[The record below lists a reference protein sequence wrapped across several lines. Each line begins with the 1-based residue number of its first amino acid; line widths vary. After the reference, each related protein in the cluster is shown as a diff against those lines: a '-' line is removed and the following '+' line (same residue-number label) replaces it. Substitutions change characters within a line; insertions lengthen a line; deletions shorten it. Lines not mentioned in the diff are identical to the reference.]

1 MALTPVSPGTSALFL
16 SAAVDSLTFFIRALA
31 ICKIKALRELFSL
44 GFVESVY
51 MEDSA
56 DTNDVPRDD
65 SASVRVSQLSSAAD
79 TTANF
84 VIIFPSLVERSG
96 RRGLSLLYFSW
107 SRTVVKKRE

>member
-1 MALTPVSPGTSALFL
+1 MALTPVSLGTSALFS

-44 GFVESVY
+44 GFVE

-56 DTNDVPRDD
+56 DTNDVPMDD
-65 SASVRVSQLSSAAD
+65 SASVRVSQLSSATD
-79 TTANF
+79 TTAAF

-96 RRGLSLLYFSW
+96 RRGLSLLYFSR
-107 SRTVVKKRE
+107 SGEKT